1 MDAGVD
7 HAGTHGIDA
16 DALLRHFLRQSD
28 SEAID
33 RALAGGIVDVASAR
47 PQPRSHAADIDDAAA
62 APAMRRAHVAHGGPC
77 TQHAAEHVGGK
88 GLLPARQRHVG
99 KGAARGHHTC
109 IVDQAINTP
118 CGLQHAIEQVLYLH
132 LVGHVGLHGQGVM
145 PQSCETLHQLLG
157 RNRMA
162 APTESHAPTLLG
174 RQQHGRRTNAPAAA
188 RDEHHRRIGARYA

>member
-1 MDAGVD
+1 MSSPTTDTRALRRAQ
-7 HAGTHGIDA
+7 AGTTEA
-16 DALLRHFLRQSD
+16 TWLRNLLIGL
-28 SEAID
+28 
-33 RALAGGIVDVASAR
+33 ALAFLLLFLVLPLA
-47 PQPRSHAADIDDAAA
+47 
-62 APAMRRAHVAHGGPC
+62 AMRRAHVVHGDPC

-174 RQQHGRRTNAPAAA
+174 RQQHGRRTNAPAAT
-188 RDEHHRRIGARYA
+188 RDEQHRRIGARYA

>member
-7 HAGTHGIDA
+7 HARTHGIDA

-99 KGAARGHHTC
+99 KGAARGHHPR
-109 IVDQAINTP
+109 IVDQAIDTP
-118 CGLQHAIEQVLYLH
+118 CSLQHAIEQVLYLR
-132 LVGHVGLHGQGVM
+132 LVGHVGLLGQGVVA
-145 PQSCETLHQLLG
+145 PSGKLLHQLLG
-157 RNRMA
+157 RNRIT
-162 APTESHAPTLLG
+162 APAESHTPALPG

-188 RDEHHRRIGARYA
+188 RDEHDRGIGARYA